1 MSRSTQTQ
9 ARRPLDDE
17 DETTPRPPS
26 WSDLDGPE
34 GSFFAEGLSE
44 EALAVASERERERE
58 ALHRAASGRASRPI
72 YVVAATGACLILGM
86 GLLPKPHPI
95 SRPAPL
101 SAAVADSVQPLLPV
115 ATPVSAPAIE
125 PPRTVSLQ
133 GLRAGGPAAT
143 TVAPVD
149 PVAALDDTQAS
160 CDRLL
165 ARGKFVALA
174 ASCGRAFAAAPSAG
188 LAVKVA
194 RSALE
199 RERYADAQTWAQKA
213 IILDDHRGDAFL
225 TLGGAEQGLGHA
237 ASARNAYARYLELEP
252 HGDFADD
259 VRALINEL

>member
-1 MSRSTQTQ
+1 MSRSTQPQT
-9 ARRPLDDE
+9 RRPLDDE

-44 EALAVASERERERE
+44 EALAAASEREHERE
-58 ALHRAASGRASRPI
+58 ALHRAASGRTSRPI
-72 YVVAATGACLILGM
+72 YVVAAAGACLILGM

-95 SRPAPL
+95 SRPTPL
-101 SAAVADSVQPLLPV
+101 SAAPAVDSVQPPV
-115 ATPVSAPAIE
+115 GRPASAPTIAM
-125 PPRTVSLQ
+125 PGTVSLQ
-133 GLRAGGPAAT
+133 GLRAAGPAAT

-149 PVAALDDTQAS
+149 PVAAVDDPQAS

-213 IILDDHRGDAFL
+213 ISLDDHRGDAFL

-237 ASARNAYARYLELEP
+237 ALARDAYARYLELEP
-252 HGDFADD
+252 QGDFADD